1 MNGCRI
7 KWTNVFQEKCL
18 FPFLMAMSLLTC
30 LPATYFL
37 SKYTASGQW
46 DNEQQGLS
54 SLYYPCVGFVLAC
67 LLFFF
72 FLLLPLSLNPII
84 AAALI
89 VTLWVVLTGALH
101 LDGLADS
108 ADAAFF
114 SHHLVINNVSELNNE
129 VEYKQ
134 TECNDQYANDQ
145 NNNSD
150 KSNENIARIL
160 AVFKDPTAGT
170 MAVVVLVLTLIL
182 KVLLV
187 YQLIEQFREQLWI
200 VLLSA
205 LVLSRTLVLLLIAST
220 PYVSPNGLG
229 STLTQYIRKE
239 YAFFI
244 VGLITV
250 SVFLLFPFLTALVLT
265 LFMGFLFF
273 LWRRFWLRRIG
284 GFVGDC
290 AGALI
295 EMTELLVLL
304 ILYFSYL

>member
-1 MNGCRI
+1 M

-18 FPFLMAMSLLTC
+18 FPFLMAMSLLTR

-67 LLFFF
+67 LLFLFF
-72 FLLLPLSLNPII
+72 SLLPLSFNPII

-89 VTLWVVLTGALH
+89 VILWVFLTGALH

-108 ADAAFF
+108 VDAAFF
-114 SHHLVINNVSELNNE
+114 SHHLIIHPSLELNHVSDN
-129 VEYKQ
+129 KQ
-134 TECNDQYANDQ
+134 GESNTNDV
-145 NNNSD
+145 SD
-150 KSNENIARIL
+150 KNHENITRIL
-160 AVFKDPTAGT
+160 AVFKDPSAGA
-170 MAVVVLVLTLIL
+170 MAVVALVLTLML

-187 YQLIEQFREQLWI
+187 YQLVEQFREQLWV

-205 LVLSRTLVLLLIAST
+205 LVLSRTLVLLLITST

-229 STLTQYIRKE
+229 SALTQHARKG
-239 YAFFI
+239 YAYVI
-244 VGLITV
+244 VGVITV
-250 SVFLLFPFLTALVLT
+250 SIFLLLPFLTALALT
-265 LFMGFLFF
+265 LFMSLLFF

-295 EMTELLVLL
+295 EMSELLVLL
-304 ILYFSYL
+304 VLYFAYL